1 MSTLIIDQ
9 KFFKDADDNVF
20 CIDIMPMNEDS
31 WESEIKDGWTEIS
44 KDEAMSIANPPP
56 TKEQL
61 VAAAESE
68 KQYLMTEAGAKISVL
83 QDAVD
88 FGMATPEEESA
99 LKEWKIYRVLLNRV
113 DPSLGA
119 DVAWPTPPVPPA
131 R

>member
-9 KFFKDADDNVF
+9 KFFKDTDDNIF

-31 WESEIKDGWTEIS
+31 WESEIKDGWAEIS

-61 VAAAESE
+61 VTAAESE

-88 FGMATPEEESA
+88 LDMATPEEESA
-99 LKEWKIYRVLLNRV
+99 LKAWKKYRVLLNRV
-113 DPSLGA
+113 DTSTAP
-119 DVAWPTPPVPPA
+119 DIAWPVKP
-131 R
+131 